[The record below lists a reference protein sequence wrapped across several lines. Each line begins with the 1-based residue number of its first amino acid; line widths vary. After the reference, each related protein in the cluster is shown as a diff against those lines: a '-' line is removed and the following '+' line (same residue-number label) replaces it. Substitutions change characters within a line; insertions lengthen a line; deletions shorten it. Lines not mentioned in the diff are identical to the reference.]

1 MAALNRVLSIY
12 LLLAALAAAVVSVTA
27 SLYYEGGGEP
37 FPVWDILSAVMAPGV
52 VIVLV
57 DSFMRKRRFDSAGGD
72 LDARSYLRVNI
83 VFYAAVVL
91 TLWFFRNWMGDL
103 TNTEQDLLVW
113 KLTGPLFAA
122 VAVATALRLWRAEP

>member
-1 MAALNRVLSIY
+1 
-12 LLLAALAAAVVSVTA
+12 
-27 SLYYEGGGEP
+27 
-37 FPVWDILSAVMAPGV
+37 MAPGV

-91 TLWFFRNWMGDL
+91 TLWFFRNWMGAL
-103 TNTEQDLLVW
+103 TGTEEDLLVW
-113 KLTGPLFAA
+113 KLADPLFVV